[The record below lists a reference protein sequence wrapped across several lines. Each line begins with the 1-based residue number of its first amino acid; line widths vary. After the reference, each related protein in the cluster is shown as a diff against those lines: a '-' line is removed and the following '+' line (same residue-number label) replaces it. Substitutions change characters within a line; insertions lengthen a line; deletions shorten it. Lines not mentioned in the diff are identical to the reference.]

1 MSRVVRVAGGRFAPG
16 HLGELTRIV
25 SFDLVDAA
33 ITEAGKAQ
41 KRVRDLPARVVVYL
55 LLAGALFPALGYPL
69 VWAKLVGGLDGLRVG
84 SPTASALR
92 QARARL
98 GPEPIRALFELLRGP
113 AAEPSRR
120 GVWWW
125 GRLVVAIDGT
135 QLGVADEAR
144 NLMIYRKSGC
154 NHGTTGYPL
163 LRLVALVG
171 CGTRTVIDAVFGP
184 ATSGETVYAAELVRS
199 LRAGMILLAD
209 RNFASRTLV
218 TAIAETGAD
227 LLVRVKNGRRLP
239 ACRRLGDG
247 SWISR
252 IGPVE
257 VRVVR
262 CEITI
267 ATTAG
272 GRTGVYQLVTTV
284 TDPAVPTAELIRLY
298 HDRWKIET
306 VYLEL
311 KTTILGGRVLRAR
324 TPAGVEQ
331 EVYALLCAYQA
342 LRLAIADATLATPNL
357 DPDRASFTIALETA
371 RDQLVHAAG
380 VIADSVID
388 LVGTIGRAVLARPM
402 PDRRLRVSPRVVKRA
417 ISNYAASTRKGR
429 IHGPSYKATLVRHEA
444 PLLRTGVKDLC
455 LWPVAAGR

>member
-1 MSRVVRVAGGRFAPG
+1 M
-16 HLGELTRIV
+16 TRIV

-33 ITEAGKAQ
+33 VTEAGKTQ

-55 LLAGALFPALGYPL
+55 MLAGALFPGLGYPL
-69 VWAKLVGGLDGLRVG
+69 VWAKLVGGLEGLPVA

-92 QARARL
+92 QARVRL
-98 GPEPIRALFELLRGP
+98 GAEPMRVLFDLLRGP
-113 AAEPSRR
+113 AAGAVRR
-120 GVWWW
+120 GVWWQ
-125 GRLVVAIDGT
+125 GRLVVAVDGT
-135 QLGVADEAR
+135 QLGVPDAAA
-144 NLMIYRKSGC
+144 NLTVYRKNAC

-184 ATSGETVYAAELVRS
+184 TASGETVYAAQLTRS

-209 RNFASRTLV
+209 RNFAGQQLLAAV
-218 TAIAETGAD
+218 AATGAD

-239 ACRRLGDG
+239 VCRAVADG

-252 IGPVE
+252 IGSVE

-267 ATTAG
+267 VTSV
-272 GRTGVYQLVTTV
+272 GRRSGVYQLVTTV
-284 TDPAVPTAELIRLY
+284 TDPAVPAAELIRLY
-298 HDRWKIET
+298 HDRREIET

-311 KTTILGGRVLRAR
+311 KATILGGRVLRAR
-324 TPAGVEQ
+324 TPTGLEQ

-342 LRLAIADATLATPNL
+342 LRLAIADATLAAPGL
-357 DPDRASFTIALETA
+357 DPDRASFTLALETA
-371 RDQLVHAAG
+371 RDQLIHAAG
-380 VIADSVID
+380 VIADSAID
-388 LVGTIGRAVLARPM
+388 LVGAIGRAVLARPM

-429 IHGPSYKATLVRHEA
+429 IHGPSYKATLSIEILDSEA
-444 PLLRTGVKDLC
+444 LTSPA
-455 LWPVAAGR
+455 PV

>member
-1 MSRVVRVAGGRFAPG
+1 
-16 HLGELTRIV
+16 
-25 SFDLVDAA
+25 
-33 ITEAGKAQ
+33 
-41 KRVRDLPARVVVYL
+41 
-55 LLAGALFPALGYPL
+55 
-69 VWAKLVGGLDGLRVG
+69 VWAKLVSGLDGLAVA

-92 QARARL
+92 QARVRL
-98 GPEPIRALFELLRGP
+98 GPGPMRALFDLLRGP

-125 GRLVVAIDGT
+125 GRLVVAVDGT
-135 QLGVADEAR
+135 QLVVPDEAR
-144 NLMIYRKSGC
+144 NLTVYRKNGC
-154 NHGTTGYPL
+154 HHGTTGYPL
-163 LRLVALVG
+163 LRLVALVS
-171 CGTRTVIDAVFGP
+171 CETRTVIDAVFGP
-184 ATSGETVYAAELVRS
+184 TTSGETVYAAELVRS

-209 RNFASRTLV
+209 RNFASQKLLAAV
-218 TAIAETGAD
+218 AATGAD
-227 LLVRVKNGRRLP
+227 LLVRVKNSRRLP
-239 ACRRLGDG
+239 VCRRLADG

-257 VRVVR
+257 VRVVH
-262 CEITI
+262 CEITV

-272 GRTGVYQLVTTV
+272 RRTGVYQLVTTV
-284 TDPAVPTAELIRLY
+284 TDAAVPAAELIRLY
-298 HDRWKIET
+298 HDRWEIET

-324 TPAGVEQ
+324 TPSGIEQ

-342 LRLAIADATLATPNL
+342 LRLAIADATLVAPDL

-380 VIADSVID
+380 VIAGSVID
-388 LVGTIGRAVLARPM
+388 LVGTIGRAILAQPM

-429 IHGPSYKATLVRHEA
+429 IHGPSYKATLSIKIIDDTLT
-444 PLLRTGVKDLC
+444 PPPPT
-455 LWPVAAGR
+455 